1 MKKKFDEVLLALLEN
16 IPYWITLLENIP
28 YWITLLENINVRE
41 ATGLDVVKNKLL
53 KFAAHIIAPS
63 LTESEILLRPT
74 GIFPS
79 EWKIARVTSI
89 FKEGKNNDLN
99 NYRPISVISSVAKM
113 FKKLPMYSYFH
124 ILTITIFGVLS
135 VWTQIISQYA
145 RCPSRG
151 SE

>member
-1 MKKKFDEVLLALLEN
+1 MKKKFHEVLLALLEN

-41 ATGLDVVKNKLL
+41 ATGLDGVKNKLL

-74 GIFPS
+74 GI
-79 EWKIARVTSI
+79 IVRVTSI

-135 VWTQIISQYA
+135 VWTRIISQYA